1 MSFLSDFVKYIAAN
15 SSFILDT
22 DLFVGVDVVDAPL
35 KCVIVQESG
44 GGTENES
51 GMMSQPIQVI
61 VKAQSYPEARELS
74 YTVYDLLNNKPGFS
88 SLSDVFYCEVFS
100 LPALIDRGELGVYIF
115 STNFLLKRISSS

>member
-15 SSFILDT
+15 SSLILDT

-51 GMMSQPIQVI
+51 GMMLQPIQVI

-74 YTVYDLLNNKPGFS
+74 YTVYDLLNNKSGFS
-88 SLSDVFYCEVFS
+88 SLSGVFYCEVFS